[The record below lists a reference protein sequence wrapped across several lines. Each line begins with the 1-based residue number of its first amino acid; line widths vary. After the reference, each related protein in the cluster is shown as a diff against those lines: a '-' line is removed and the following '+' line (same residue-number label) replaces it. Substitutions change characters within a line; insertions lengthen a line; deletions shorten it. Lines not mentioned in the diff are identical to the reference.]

1 MVSSTKNIR
10 KLIKES
16 LEQLGVKAYYEM
28 ATQDAPFPYITYE
41 FENID
46 VSDKARR
53 DISLTINAWD
63 KTSDSVNIED
73 LADAIEDKMHYQ
85 NFQTDDILLS
95 SYCVSRLSLPDED
108 PSIKR
113 RQISVVMKYYN
124 IRSDNIVG

>member
-108 PSIKR
+108 PLIKR